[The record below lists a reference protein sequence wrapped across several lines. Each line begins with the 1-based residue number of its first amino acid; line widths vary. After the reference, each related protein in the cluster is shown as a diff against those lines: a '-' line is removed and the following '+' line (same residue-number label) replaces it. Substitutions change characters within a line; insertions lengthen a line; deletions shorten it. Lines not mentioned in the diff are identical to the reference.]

1 MAPARAAAPHD
12 AAAVTLVPITEVAP
26 TPPAISAGELLERA
40 RRDVGKVDREL
51 RGDTPPVPLVRPD
64 TAQARFERAMA
75 GAWKDRSQTMVVDRY
90 MSADGVV
97 IERVSRGGDA
107 KCYMSGT
114 VNFVP
119 GILHDSSRAQTVS
132 CPPAGSGWTRK

>member
-1 MAPARAAAPHD
+1 
-12 AAAVTLVPITEVAP
+12 VTLVPPTEVAP
-26 TPPAISAGELLERA
+26 APPAISAGELLERA
-40 RRDVGKVDREL
+40 RRDVGKIDREL
-51 RGDTPPVPLVRPD
+51 RGGTPPVAAVRPD

-97 IERVSRGGDA
+97 VERVSRGGDA
-107 KCYMSGT
+107 RCHMSGT

-119 GILHDSSRAQTVS
+119 GILHDGSRPQTVS